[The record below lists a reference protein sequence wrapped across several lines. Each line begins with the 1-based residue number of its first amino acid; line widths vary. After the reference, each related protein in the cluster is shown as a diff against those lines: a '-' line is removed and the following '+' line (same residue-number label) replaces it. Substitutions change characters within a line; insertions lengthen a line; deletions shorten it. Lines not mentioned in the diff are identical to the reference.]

1 MLEINKAAKR
11 QNKRYEK
18 QDPDVFQGI
27 SSAKFFD
34 LTEEWDTCIQEISP
48 SKEFDNDENK
58 RKTENLFEES
68 RFDDFDEYQKQKVV
82 NDSIVEQMT
91 VPDDSTDFHL
101 KRNKKFQMVNSG
113 LAATGT
119 TNKEASQIKPR
130 VTDPILEDDDDLCFS
145 NRPKDK

>member
-1 MLEINKAAKR
+1 M
-11 QNKRYEK
+11 
-18 QDPDVFQGI
+18 
-27 SSAKFFD
+27 
-34 LTEEWDTCIQEISP
+34 
-48 SKEFDNDENK
+48 
-58 RKTENLFEES
+58 
-68 RFDDFDEYQKQKVV
+68 

-119 TNKEASQIKPR
+119 TNKEASQIKPK